1 MDPVVVGGGFLS
13 SQEGRNWQLMPQVI
27 ASVTLVLKTMCV
39 QLQWCQV
46 ERKGKAG
53 SFPGTENHLCG
64 SRSQTKSSLNIH
76 TIFFSL
82 GPSEAALNQTSSLG
96 PLSQSLKSSPTPG
109 VGGLCGGGVDKENGS
124 SLLLLPSSLMKEKDD
139 EKRNGGRRVHRRHRL
154 GLPCPLFRSWSP

>member
-1 MDPVVVGGGFLS
+1 MGRLLTRWTQLLLGGGGFLS

-109 VGGLCGGGVDKENGS
+109 WVVCVAGV
-124 SLLLLPSSLMKEKDD
+124 LT
-139 EKRNGGRRVHRRHRL
+139 RRMGPHYCCFHPR
-154 GLPCPLFRSWSP
+154 